1 MQTLAQTKEL
11 NEDLQAQMQEK
22 DSLINN
28 LVDKIGFLKQKLI
41 EIKNN
46 YDQYVL
52 ENQNKEEKQKSAI
65 NEISERDKKI
75 EK

>member
-1 MQTLAQTKEL
+1 LAQTKEL